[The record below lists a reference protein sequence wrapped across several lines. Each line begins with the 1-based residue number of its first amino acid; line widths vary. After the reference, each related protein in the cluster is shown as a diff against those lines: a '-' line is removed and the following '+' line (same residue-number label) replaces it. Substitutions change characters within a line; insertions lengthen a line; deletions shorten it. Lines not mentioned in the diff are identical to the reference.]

1 MRLDSGAQP
10 HFALR
15 LVIAAMAPPGISRV
29 FQVHDWNQL
38 VHDLRQ
44 VRQLIACG
52 APLTTESR
60 LVAGQ
65 AVRVR
70 RGLLAGMEGIV
81 LARRRVTRLVVSIDP
96 LD

>member
-1 MRLDSGAQP
+1 M
-10 HFALR
+10 
-15 LVIAAMAPPGISRV
+15 
-29 FQVHDWNQL
+29 HDWNQL

-81 LARRRVTRLVVSIDP
+81 LARRRVTRLVVSIDFIGQGAAVEIDDFLLEP
-96 LD
+96 ID